1 MKKVLLTVFSVCT
14 IHFTAYSQVTIG
26 SDLPPAQGALLDLK
40 NSPSFSTKGLGLPR
54 VALKAIEGDLAETM
68 GKETNTLDHDQHV
81 GLVVYNITK
90 NEESI
95 EKRFCPGVHV
105 WNGKKW
111 TPLVPYP
118 DITHVGRKLIKV
130 ENRGFTYLD
139 PNNPA
144 DRWPAGKSNTDY
156 PLGYIGTFT
165 DNRKN
170 DTQQTYNYT
179 RFYVGYKTMDATY
192 EISHNYSCDPN
203 TEVLHTYTETVV
215 EETFD
220 DGVWM
225 TQNLRAIKT
234 NDGADIA
241 YRVNANYPDT
251 YNNEGHYYIPGHA
264 YNQSRPTT
272 IDNNYGILYNW
283 AAAIGVGTSTGPEVM
298 PRHNTI
304 NNQGGSKNKDVTY
317 QGICPN
323 GWYLPSD
330 QEWTDLANGIQLN
343 VNSTANTIFADKLD
357 GSVTAISYDDFISDN
372 SSTSGFGGYIGQ
384 AMKSKTA
391 VNVDPKGKS
400 KTSNTGGFDVYM
412 TGSSSSNEGAGVGTY
427 NYGTSAYFWT
437 SSLYGPE
444 ANNNRSYAYYTW
456 FTGGLS
462 TAANQNIFKG
472 RHNFMQTFSVRCKRI
487 IE

>member
-1 MKKVLLTVFSVCT
+1 MKKVLLTAFAVCITYASV
-14 IHFTAYSQVTIG
+14 HAQVTIG

-54 VALKAIEGDLAETM
+54 VALKAIEGDLAQTM
-68 GKETNTLDHDQHV
+68 GKEANTLDHDQHV

-203 TEVLHTYTETVV
+203 TEVLHSYTETVV

-225 TQNLRAIKT
+225 TQNLRALKD
-234 NDGADIA
+234 NDGRSLTDLKGTNPND
-241 YRVNANYPDT
+241 YSVSKYYHPDGT
-251 YNNEGHYYIPGHA
+251 QNS
-264 YNQSRPTT
+264 Q
-272 IDNNYGILYNW
+272 YGVLYNW
-283 AAAIGVGTSTGPEVM
+283 RTAIGVGTSTGPSEY
-298 PRHNTI
+298 PATTNADE
-304 NNQGGSKNKDVTY
+304 GGSTHKDIMY
-317 QGICPN
+317 RGICPE

-330 QEWTDLANGIQLN
+330 QEWTDLANGLAAKSNLFSSLAAGSATEVGYNIDHHPEAINGAGSNLGRVFKTTTN
-343 VNSTANTIFADKLD
+343 VASYTA
-357 GSVTAISYDDFISDN
+357 
-372 SSTSGFGGYIGQ
+372 GG
-384 AMKSKTA
+384 ASKTY
-391 VNVDPKGKS
+391 NQ
-400 KTSNTGGFDVYM
+400 GGFDSYLV
-412 TGSSSSNEGAGVGTY
+412 GSGTDVSGNPGAY
-427 NYGTSAYFWT
+427 NYGRAAYFW
-437 SSLYGPE
+437 SSSYKARSKETNVPYGYFRWFLYSNTYYGS
-444 ANNNRSYAYYTW
+444 ANYFRSYHSAT
-456 FTGGLS
+456 
-462 TAANQNIFKG
+462 NC
-472 RHNFMQTFSVRCKRI
+472 FSVRCKRI